1 MKPIV
6 SICMSTY
13 RHERYIQQAIEGVM
27 MQQTTFAVQLVI
39 GEDHSGDL
47 TRLVC
52 EEMAEKYSHKI
63 KLLPSDRNY
72 GQNHNLSRT
81 IGACTG
87 KYIALCEGDD
97 YWIDPAKLQQQ
108 VEFLENNPNCV
119 MCFHPI
125 NTVDQDGVLIE
136 EQPAD
141 GKTVFY
147 KGNDFFHIFVP
158 TLSLVFRNCLQFFP
172 NEFYK
177 VKSTDAF
184 IVGMLSG
191 FGDGARLGFVGGC
204 YRKHEGGLYNSLTA
218 LDKYKQAIYT
228 RKLMKRS
235 PYFKK
240 EQKKE
245 IRRELRRREILYI
258 KIFLKRK
265 QIMSCFRLILF
276 YLSF

>member
-1 MKPIV
+1 MKPLV

-13 RHERYIQQAIEGVM
+13 RHERFIKEAIEGVM

-52 EEMAEKYSHKI
+52 EEMATLHSQKI

-81 IGACTG
+81 IQACNG

-97 YWIDPAKLQQQ
+97 YWIDPDKLQKQ
-108 VEFLENNPNCV
+108 VDFLEDHPECV

-125 NTVDQDGVLIE
+125 NTVD
-136 EQPAD
+136 EQGHLLEAQTTD

-158 TLSLVFRNCLQFFP
+158 TLSIVFRNCLRFFP
-172 NEFYK
+172 DEFYK
-177 VKSTDAF
+177 IKSTDAF

-191 FGDGARLGFVGGC
+191 FGDGARLDFVGGC
-204 YRKHEGGLYNSLTA
+204 YRKHEGGLYNRLASLER
-218 LDKYKQAIYT
+218 YKQAIFT
-228 RKLMKRS
+228 RKMMKRS

-240 EQKKE
+240 EQKKA
-245 IRRELRRREILYI
+245 IRRELYRREILYI
-258 KIFLKRK
+258 KIFLKQK
-265 QIMSCFRLILF
+265 EILNCIRLLLF
-276 YLSF
+276 YVSL